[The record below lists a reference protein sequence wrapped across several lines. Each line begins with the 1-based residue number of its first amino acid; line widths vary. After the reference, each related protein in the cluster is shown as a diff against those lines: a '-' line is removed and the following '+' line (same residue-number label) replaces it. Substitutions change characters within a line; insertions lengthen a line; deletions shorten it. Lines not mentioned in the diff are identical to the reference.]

1 MPRAITKYGGIDP
14 DSLRK
19 SAMETDIPVGGTL
32 MGFGVKFYPPEHEMA
47 GQNERAFG
55 GITQFVDRVP
65 HLVWPREL
73 STFDPVLP
81 LPAGHTYAAD

>member
-1 MPRAITKYGGIDP
+1 
-14 DSLRK
+14 
-19 SAMETDIPVGGTL
+19 
-32 MGFGVKFYPPEHEMA
+32 MA